1 MTMDQI
7 DELLKKANFINKQQ
21 EKIKLPSINLT
32 SKSPKAYRAPSK
44 LNVTQ
49 QYKLP
54 QYSPKKG
61 VID

>member
-21 EKIKLPSINLT
+21 EKIKLPSIHMT

-54 QYSPKKG
+54 
-61 VID
+61 